1 MPRSQ
6 QSSKGRLQMELIH
19 REILHRDV
27 SQSSGMSSL
36 LRGFTRLLAVSAL
49 VLSSSLAS
57 ALAQDDT
64 SKAARIE
71 AEGRAAFD
79 AANKVAQTGPVS
91 IKLSDQAEIALPAG
105 YIFVPQPE
113 AGRVMRANGNSEG
126 KDLLGLFFPAGGGRQ
141 WFATIEFKKSGYVK
155 DDEAKNWDSDALLK
169 NLQDGTEAGNADR
182 VERGFPPF
190 EVTGWLELP
199 AYDAAAHHLVWS
211 AKVRN
216 KNDASDEG
224 SINYNTYALGRD
236 GYFSL
241 DLITAP
247 GAIAIGKA
255 DANTLLAS
263 IAFADGKTYA
273 DFNASTDHI
282 AEFGIAALV
291 GGLAVKKLG
300 LLAVAGVFL
309 LKAWKI
315 VLIGLAVFGTLG
327 RKVVAFF
334 TPRKKPEPR
343 SPEAQPQPPEAQ
355 A

>member
-1 MPRSQ
+1 
-6 QSSKGRLQMELIH
+6 MELIRENLH
-19 REILHRDV
+19 REIAHGDV
-27 SQSSGMSSL
+27 SHRFGINSL
-36 LRGFTRLLAVSAL
+36 LRGFVRLLAVCALALSA
-49 VLSSSLAS
+49 SLAP

-71 AEGRAAFD
+71 AEGKAAYA

-126 KDLLGLFFPAGGGRQ
+126 NDLLGLFFPAGNGRH

-155 DDEAKNWDSDALLK
+155 DDEAKNWDADALLK
-169 NLQDGTEAGNADR
+169 NLQEGTEAGNADR
-182 VERGFPPF
+182 IERGFQPF
-190 EVTGWLELP
+190 EVTGWVEPP
-199 AYDAAAHHLVWS
+199 AYDAATHRLVWS

-247 GAIAIGKA
+247 GAIATDKA
-255 DANTLLAS
+255 DARTLLAS
-263 IAFADGKTYA
+263 IAFANGKTYA
-273 DFNASTDHI
+273 DFNSSTDHI
-282 AEFGIAALV
+282 AEFGIAALI
-291 GGLAVKKLG
+291 GGVAVKKLG

-327 RKVVAFF
+327 RKLVAFF
-334 TPRKKPEPR
+334 TPRKKQQPPEAPPQ
-343 SPEAQPQPPEAQ
+343 SPEAPPQPPEAQ